1 MYRRKRTSDTF
12 RKSAT
17 YLSALLSSVVLIA
30 IIVFVIIN
38 GSGLLS
44 IKLLVS
50 DYHPKNYSLE
60 DKTNKLDRSLSP
72 FEKPSNLN
80 ENEYFSYDYGI
91 TLKDSKDSE
100 GKNVVVI
107 SRLDKRSPLYR
118 MDDKSDPQN
127 TVQLKTGFEIN
138 TIIFDNGSVT
148 SRNGAEMMVLRLE
161 EANYIETMSLSSG
174 GGGIRGS
181 LLTTFVLIILTLAIA
196 LPFGILTAIY
206 LNEIA
211 SKNKFNDILR
221 SLIDMLTGIPSIIY
235 GLMGAAL
242 FVPFSMNVFKTQGGS
257 LISGS
262 LTLAIIVLP
271 VIIKATEEALI
282 VVPRPYKEASYALG
296 ANMTQTTFKVVLPN
310 ALPGILSATL
320 LSIGRIIGESAALI
334 YAIGTAI
341 KDDISIFDKGTSL
354 AVHMWSVM
362 AGEVPNVEMASSIA
376 IILLV
381 LVLILNI
388 SVKLVSRKFLKKY
401 EGAL

>member
-1 MYRRKRTSDTF
+1 MYKKKQTSDTF
-12 RKSAT
+12 RKSLT
-17 YLSALLSSVVLIA
+17 YLSAFISSIVLIV
-30 IIVFVIIN
+30 IIVFVMVN
-38 GSGLLS
+38 GTGLLS

-50 DYHPKNYSLE
+50 DYHPKNYSVE
-60 DKTNKLDRSLSP
+60 DKTPKIDRNLP
-72 FEKPSNLN
+72 LFEIPSNLK
-80 ENEYFSYDYGI
+80 ENEFYSVDYGI
-91 TLKDSKDSE
+91 GLIDTTDKE
-100 GKNVVVI
+100 GKHFVEI
-107 SRLDKRSPLYR
+107 SRIDKASPLYR

-127 TVQLKTGFEIN
+127 TVQLKPGFKVV

-148 SRNGAEMMVLRLE
+148 ARSGAEMMVLKLDA
-161 EANYIETMSLSSG
+161 ANYIETMSLASG

-181 LLTTFVLIILTLAIA
+181 LITTLYLIVLTLIIA
-196 LPFGILTAIY
+196 LPIGILTAVY
-206 LNEIA
+206 LNEVA
-211 SKNKFNDILR
+211 KKNKFNDILR

-242 FVPFSMNVFKTQGGS
+242 FVPLSMNVFNTQGGS
-257 LISGS
+257 LISGA
-262 LTLAIIVLP
+262 LTLSIIVLP

-282 VVPRPYKEASYALG
+282 VVPRPYKDASYALG

-362 AGEVPNVEMASSIA
+362 AGEVPNVEMASAIA

-381 LVLILNI
+381 LVLLLNL
-388 SVKLVSRKFLKKY
+388 SVKLISHRFLKKY

>member
-1 MYRRKRTSDTF
+1 MYKKKHQADTF

-17 YLSALLSSVVLIA
+17 YFSALLSAVVLIA
-30 IIVFVIIN
+30 IIVFVVIN

-44 IKLLVS
+44 IKLLTS
-50 DYHPKNYSLE
+50 DYHAKNYSLE
-60 DKTNKLDRSLSP
+60 DKTSKLDRELPP
-72 FEKPSNLN
+72 FEMPSNLK
-80 ENEYFSYDYGI
+80 ENEYFSFDYGI
-91 TLKDSKDSE
+91 TLKDSKDGE

-107 SRLDKRSPLYR
+107 SRIDKRSPLYR

-127 TVQLKTGFEIN
+127 TVQLKAGFEIN
-138 TIIFDNGSVT
+138 TIILDNGSVT
-148 SRNGAEMMVLRLE
+148 SRSGAEMMVLRLE
-161 EANYIETMSLSSG
+161 QANYIETMSLSSG

-181 LLTTFVLIILTLAIA
+181 LLTTFYLIILTLAIA

-211 SKNKFNDILR
+211 KKNKFNNLLR

-242 FVPFSMNVFKTQGGS
+242 FVPLSMGVFNTQGGS
-257 LISGS
+257 LISGA
-262 LTLAIIVLP
+262 LTLTIIVLP

-282 VVPRPYKEASYALG
+282 VVPRAYKEASYALG
-296 ANMTQTTFKVVLPN
+296 ANMTQTVFKVILPN

-354 AVHMWSVM
+354 AVHMWTVM
-362 AGEVPNVEMASSIA
+362 AGEVPNIEMASSIA

-381 LVLILNI
+381 LVLILNV
-388 SVKLVSRKFLKKY
+388 SVKLISHRFLKKY